1 LINLTGQPAV
11 SVPLHWSDGG
21 LPVGMQFIGRP
32 GDESTLISLS
42 AQLEQVRP
50 WSEHRPE
57 IFTRR

>member
-1 LINLTGQPAV
+1 
-11 SVPLHWSDGG
+11 
-21 LPVGMQFIGRP
+21 MQFIGRP